1 MVPVSSGRFFAA
13 LSFAVALSSLGAVG
27 CNGNDPIP
35 QEVIDGLPAESG
47 SPSALH
53 RPGQPCL
60 SCHSTYGEAAPAFA
74 IAGTVYKET
83 AMGALAAAPNVKV
96 EIFDSAGPS
105 RFACTNAAG
114 NFYIEKDKWSDLT
127 FPLKVRAGQRSMNS
141 IIGREGSCG
150 ACHKLPS
157 DDRPGNGAGHDSA
170 GVVLVDD
177 GDTDPICGG
186 GAP

>member
-1 MVPVSSGRFFAA
+1 MVPVSKGRTGLALVFA
-13 LSFAVALSSLGAVG
+13 LLGAAS
-27 CNGNDPIP
+27 CNGNDPLP

-60 SCHSTYGEAAPAFA
+60 SCHSTYGAAAPEFA
-74 IAGTVYKET
+74 IAGTVFKQD
-83 AMGALAAAPNVKV
+83 AMGAPVAAPNVKV

-114 NFYIEKDKWSDLT
+114 NFFIEKDKWADLT
-127 FPLKVRAGQRSMNS
+127 YPLKVRAGARSMNS
-141 IIGREGSCG
+141 IIGRDGSC
-150 ACHKLPS
+150 ASCHKLPS
-157 DDRPGNGAGHDSA
+157 DDRPGTGAGHDSA